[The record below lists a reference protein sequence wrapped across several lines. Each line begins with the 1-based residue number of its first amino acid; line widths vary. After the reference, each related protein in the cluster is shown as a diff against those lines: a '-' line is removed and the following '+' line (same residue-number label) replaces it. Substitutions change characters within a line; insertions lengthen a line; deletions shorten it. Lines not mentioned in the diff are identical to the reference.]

1 MADAE
6 SENELSG
13 DEIVDDVGGFDLIN
27 INRIDRNELE
37 RQWLNLVGDS
47 DDEEEFEGF
56 EAADIYQHR
65 EFDNWRKTINP
76 RNIHEFEE
84 RVNSFLSIL
93 LMLIRSNP
101 PTSSTISSPDNSFS
115 LSASA
120 ILSTNFYFSLR

>member
-76 RNIHEFEE
+76 RTFMNLKSE
-84 RVNSFLSIL
+84 
-93 LMLIRSNP
+93 
-101 PTSSTISSPDNSFS
+101 
-115 LSASA
+115 
-120 ILSTNFYFSLR
+120 